1 MREMQARSAASRWSG
16 LSPAERSAKMKA
28 LRAKGIKKPKR
39 VARRSN
45 IHNASK
51 HELELL
57 VKWGD
62 PKFSV
67 LAQAELKRRGIEAGP
82 GVAAVAGNERQVE
95 GTMPEATAAFPKGRW
110 S

>member
-1 MREMQARSAASRWSG
+1 MNLCNVSAHDLG
-16 LSPAERSAKMKA
+16 M
-28 LRAKGIKKPKR
+28 
-39 VARRSN
+39 
-45 IHNASK
+45 
-51 HELELL
+51 L

-110 S
+110 SS